1 MKLENTVQTFLGV
14 KEATEDIKIQQCNT
28 TINDQQFQ
36 STFLVFFT
44 HCEQYY
50 ITYAEL
56 FNHLADTMNIC
67 RMACPRLVEE
77 FESSGKVNLALQDEV
92 LFEKHVNFI
101 SVTSFPFKFHALITT
116 AIRRYGQLRHDT
128 LHTVTERLLHLLAR
142 CNEELRFEDIT
153 LLTSSFA
160 NAKGEFVIHS
170 GKLSHFVEVFM
181 HHNRDQKYNETFL
194 LMYCIYTSAET
205 IIS

>member
-1 MKLENTVQTFLGV
+1 
-14 KEATEDIKIQQCNT
+14 
-28 TINDQQFQ
+28 
-36 STFLVFFT
+36 
-44 HCEQYY
+44 
-50 ITYAEL
+50 
-56 FNHLADTMNIC
+56 MNI

-101 SVTSFPFKFHALITT
+101 SVTSFPFKFHALIAT
-116 AIRRYGQLRHDT
+116 AIRRYGQLRRDT
-128 LHTVTERLLHLLAR
+128 LHTIAERLLHLLAR
-142 CNEELRFEDIT
+142 CNEELHFEDI
-153 LLTSSFA
+153 LPITSFFT

-170 GKLSHFVEVFM
+170 GKLSPFVEVLM